1 MKHVAE
7 AGRSK
12 LVVIMTKHVDD
23 LKFAGTRAEVTSVL
37 QQIEQ
42 VFGKL
47 KTEWPNFTNCGVRH
61 TKDKVTKAVSL
72 DQVEYA
78 SALRTIA
85 HAELSS
91 KKSDEAAG

>member
-1 MKHVAE
+1 M
-7 AGRSK
+7 
-12 LVVIMTKHVDD
+12 
-23 LKFAGTRAEVTSVL
+23 L
-37 QQIEQ
+37 QQIEK

-47 KTEWPNFTNCGVRH
+47 KIEWPNFTNCGVRH

>member
-37 QQIEQ
+37 QQIEK

-47 KTEWPNFTNCGVRH
+47 KTEWHNFTNCGIRH
-61 TKDKVTKAVSL
+61 TQEQVTKAVFL

-78 SALRTIA
+78 SELRTIV
-85 HAELSS
+85 HAELSI

>member
-12 LVVIMTKHVDD
+12 LVVIMAKHVDD
-23 LKFAGTRAEVTSVL
+23 LKLAGTKAEVTSVL

-47 KTEWPNFTNCGVRH
+47 KIE
-61 TKDKVTKAVSL
+61 
-72 DQVEYA
+72 
-78 SALRTIA
+78 
-85 HAELSS
+85 
-91 KKSDEAAG
+91 